1 MPCQE
6 KDRRLESP
14 ILCQAG
20 SAVLGW
26 CLGLMILKLFV
37 ILSRSV
43 AVPAAGRAG
52 KVPAQMSARLTS
64 STQPF
69 LQTSL
74 SPGQ

>member
-1 MPCQE
+1 MPCQQ
-6 KDRRLESP
+6 KDRRLGSP
-14 ILCQAG
+14 ILCQAR

-26 CLGLMILKLFV
+26 CLMILKLFV
-37 ILSRSV
+37 NLSRSV
-43 AVPAAGRAG
+43 AVPAAG
-52 KVPAQMSARLTS
+52 KVPAQVSAGFTS